1 MKKNQLTNSEIASF
15 ASQMALI
22 LHAGISA
29 YEGIAIMKEDN
40 DIEDMQPILDSIF
53 EQLDSGQRCV

>member
-22 LHAGISA
+22 IHAGISA

-40 DIEDMQPILDSIF
+40 DIEDMLF
-53 EQLDSGQRCV
+53 LNN